1 MLIIAWCPEFASSCC
16 GNLEQLLW
24 HWGIEVWQKYKK
36 CLLAGSLVSHHK
48 WLGECTSWE
57 DQYRVRP
64 CRKTGFRRRSSK
76 KVLAPVQYCP
86 SDLFDFLDHW
96 TLRTSFFSC
105 TNFFAH
111 KPEFLS
117 CILGRPSPP
126 TRGILDNKRWNTFCL
141 CWFCTDCLRAD
152 WGKRSGVYVWIVH
165 DLYPPLVLLRIKLD
179 FWVLFSCNMDFLA
192 VFSLQHGFFSTFVQ
206 YAFLSTFLKHEFFIA
221 FFLQHGLL
229 VTFFCNMDFV
239 VPFPSAPASAHLF
252 CHWKLPT

>member
-1 MLIIAWCPEFASSCC
+1 MPWVAIFMLRQFRTTVVTL
-16 GNLEQLLW
+16 G
-24 HWGIEVWQKYKK
+24 HWGTYDTKYNKK
-36 CLLAGSLVSHHK
+36 CLPAGSVVSHHNK

-76 KVLAPVQYCP
+76 KVLAPVQYCA

-192 VFSLQHGFFSTFVQ
+192 VYS
-206 YAFLSTFLKHEFFIA
+206 
-221 FFLQHGLL
+221 
-229 VTFFCNMDFV
+229 CNMDFLTLFATWIFEHFFWNLNLLLLFSCNMDFWLL
-239 VPFPSAPASAHLF
+239 FPAIWF
-252 CHWKLPT
+252 F